1 MISLPS
7 SFPLLDPASTLWAGA
22 TGPLFHYFRG
32 CSPAER
38 ERGVRRSRWRHSRS
52 RAMAKLAPAT
62 PLQAPSHHARTSLA
76 LRTPSPRHF
85 SATHTI
91 AGSRPKL
98 CSRRLGATDPPNDDM
113 QHPQL
118 LHDPLITLHTLAGS
132 LKGRSTQLHGC
143 VHGRGPGTWCR
154 MCSGHPGSGTDRQE
168 ASTPPTCATE
178 LHKPTSDD
186 LEPWEGM
193 AHRRLSPFCAAVG

>member
-1 MISLPS
+1 
-7 SFPLLDPASTLWAGA
+7 LLDPASTLWAGA
-22 TGPLFHYFRG
+22 SGPLFHYFRG

-91 AGSRPKL
+91 AGSQPKL
-98 CSRRLGATDPPNDDM
+98 WSRRLGATDPPNDDM

-118 LHDPLITLHTLAGS
+118 LHDPLITLHTPGRVPERPEHSAPRLRPWPQPGNVAAHAFRPPGERNRLAG
-132 LKGRSTQLHGC
+132 GFYTTH
-143 VHGRGPGTWCR
+143 
-154 MCSGHPGSGTDRQE
+154 MCY
-168 ASTPPTCATE
+168 
-178 LHKPTSDD
+178 
-186 LEPWEGM
+186 
-193 AHRRLSPFCAAVG
+193 